1 MRPGDDFFDKNVR
14 IFKVFMMMVT
24 RIKMMMM
31 KMTTIKMMMMMMMM
45 MRTMMMMMMTIYG
58 KRELTPTDSAANKEA
73 KHQSKTPPENI
84 NHHADEFYISC
95 VYISHGDEERKFYW
109 IPSVPF
115 TCLYQP

>member
-1 MRPGDDFFDKNVR
+1 MIFFDKNAR
-14 IFKVFMMMVT
+14 ISKVFVMMMT
-24 RIKMMMM
+24 RIKMMMTMMMM
-31 KMTTIKMMMMMMMM
+31 KMTTIKMM
-45 MRTMMMMMMTIYG
+45 TMMMVIYG
-58 KRELTPTDSAANKEA
+58 KGKLTPTDSAANKEA